1 MNIIKNTNR
10 KTKCAGILLALCAM
24 VMLASCAAA
33 PAGSGHV
40 NASEPVAVPSDAGQV
55 NTSEPVAAPSDA
67 GQVNTSEPVAAPS
80 DAGQVNTSEPV
91 AAPSDAGQ
99 ERTSEP
105 VVAPA
110 GSGHVNTAEP
120 ANTPSAEVREEAVP
134 SETGGDEIDY
144 VRFMKDPDYAD
155 HCIAEDIAKVAGLKS
170 KPERYDS
177 ACVVDMRKSETA
189 YDVNWDYGE
198 EYEKQVA
205 LCDWEEVFDAEYYME
220 QFPMLAL
227 QYHYDEDQLLRH
239 FQTVGIHEGRQG
251 CEDFNVGAY
260 MDWCEKNREYVVD
273 LFEDDYAPY
282 YMFYMSALSE
292 QPEKFPADGHP
303 EQYKAILT
311 LAQQQEL
318 DGINSYR
325 KLVSAEPLAFDSEMA
340 AFANYR
346 SWVNQ
351 EKEYTAHTWL
361 HLDSSEDIINLYL
374 DATSADRISENNL
387 ETSTLTVQSWYVIY
401 GGSKPHYD
409 AMVRPDYKYTG
420 TSNLYVDDVAIK
432 TYDNRGVQFDIF
444 AGSLSTPFNP

>member
-1 MNIIKNTNR
+1 MKNTNKKAR
-10 KTKCAGILLALCAM
+10 FLSMLLALCAAA
-24 VMLASCAAA
+24 MLASCAAA
-33 PAGSGHV
+33 PAGSGYAD
-40 NASEPVAVPSDAGQV
+40 ASEPSSIPYVEIQEEPVPSASFDTTV
-55 NTSEPVAAPSDA
+55 TDVHSEKIDDKKTNTQNAD
-67 GQVNTSEPVAAPS
+67 N
-80 DAGQVNTSEPV
+80 
-91 AAPSDAGQ
+91 
-99 ERTSEP
+99 
-105 VVAPA
+105 
-110 GSGHVNTAEP
+110 
-120 ANTPSAEVREEAVP
+120 
-134 SETGGDEIDY
+134 EIDY
-144 VRFMKDPDYAD
+144 VRFMKDPAYAD
-155 HCIAEDIAKVAGLKS
+155 RCIADDIAKIAGIES
-170 KPERYDS
+170 KPERYGS

-205 LCDWEEVFDAEYYME
+205 LCDWEKVFDTEYYME

-311 LAQQQEL
+311 LAQQKEL
-318 DGINSYR
+318 DGINVYR
-325 KLVSAEPLAFDSEMA
+325 KITGAEPLVFDSEMA

-351 EKEYTAHTWL
+351 EKEYVGHVWL
-361 HLDSSEDIINLYL
+361 DISENSDIIDLYFE
-374 DATSADRISENNL
+374 ATSADRISENTL
-387 ETSTLTVQSWYVIY
+387 ETSTLSVKAWCDVYAGSESHYEAMINKNYNYV
-401 GGSKPHYD
+401 GS
-409 AMVRPDYKYTG
+409 
-420 TSNLYVDDVAIK
+420 SNLYVDDVAIR

-444 AGSLSTPFNP
+444 AGSVSTPINH

>member
-1 MNIIKNTNR
+1 MKNTNKKAR
-10 KTKCAGILLALCAM
+10 FLSMFLAICTVA
-24 VMLASCAAA
+24 MLASCAAA

-40 NASEPVAVPSDAGQV
+40 NASEPSSVPSV
-55 NTSEPVAAPSDA
+55 EIKEESV
-67 GQVNTSEPVAAPS
+67 
-80 DAGQVNTSEPV
+80 
-91 AAPSDAGQ
+91 
-99 ERTSEP
+99 
-105 VVAPA
+105 
-110 GSGHVNTAEP
+110 
-120 ANTPSAEVREEAVP
+120 PSASFDAAVTDVH
-134 SETGGDEIDY
+134 SEKIDDKKSNTQSAGNEIDY
-144 VRFMKDPDYAD
+144 VRFMKDPAYAD
-155 HCIAEDIAKVAGLKS
+155 RCIAKDIAKIAGIES
-170 KPERYDS
+170 KPERYGS

-260 MDWCEKNREYVVD
+260 MDWCKENREYVVD

-292 QPEKFPADGHP
+292 QPEKFPADSHP
-303 EQYKAILT
+303 VQYKAILT
-311 LAQQQEL
+311 LAQQKEL
-318 DGINSYR
+318 DGINVYR
-325 KLVSAEPLAFDSEMA
+325 KITDAEPLVFDPEMA

-351 EKEYTAHTWL
+351 NKEYVGHVWL
-361 HLDSSEDIINLYL
+361 DAPENNDIIDLYFE
-374 DATSADRISENNL
+374 ATSADRIGENTL
-387 ETSTLTVQSWYVIY
+387 ETSTLNVKAWCDVYA
-401 GGSKPHYD
+401 GSKSHYE
-409 AMVRPDYKYTG
+409 AMINKDYNYVG
-420 TSNLYVDDVAIK
+420 SSNLYVDDVAIR

-444 AGSLSTPFNP
+444 ASSVSTPINQ

>member
-24 VMLASCAAA
+24 VMLASCAAS
-33 PAGSGHV
+33 PAGSDHV
-40 NASEPVAVPSDAGQV
+40 NA
-55 NTSEPVAAPSDA
+55 SEPVAAPSDA

-155 HCIAEDIAKVAGLKS
+155 HCIAEDIAKITGLKS
-170 KPERYDS
+170 RPERYGS
-177 ACVVDMRKSETA
+177 ACVVDMRNDETA

-205 LCDWEEVFDAEYYME
+205 LCDWEKVFDAKYYME

-239 FQTVGIHEGRQG
+239 FQTVGVHEGRQG

-260 MDWCEKNREYVVD
+260 MDWCKENREYVVD
-273 LFEDDYAPY
+273 LFDNDYALY

-303 EQYKAILT
+303 AQYKAILT
-311 LAQQQEL
+311 TAQQREL
-318 DGINSYR
+318 DGINRYR
-325 KLVSAEPLAFDSEMA
+325 KKTGAEPLVFDPEMA

-351 EKEYTAHTWL
+351 DNEYVGHTWVEK
-361 HLDSSEDIINLYL
+361 SSSKETIDLYF
-374 DATSADRISENNL
+374 DTTSADILSENTL
-387 ETSTLTVQSWYVIY
+387 ETSTLSVNYWYNTY
-401 GGSKPHYD
+401 ANSKPHYE
-409 AMVRPDYKYTG
+409 AMINKDYNYVG
-420 TSNLYVDDVAIK
+420 SSNLYIDDVAIR

-444 AGSLSTPFNP
+444 AGSVSTPFNP

>member
-10 KTKCAGILLALCAM
+10 KTKCAGILLALCAT

-40 NASEPVAVPSDAGQV
+40 NTSEPVAVPSDAGQV

-134 SETGGDEIDY
+134 SETGGGEIDY
-144 VRFMKDPDYAD
+144 VRFMKDADYAD
-155 HCIAEDIAKVAGLKS
+155 HCIAENIAKIAGIKS
-170 KPERYDS
+170 KPEKYDS
-177 ACVVDMRKSETA
+177 ACIVDMRNNEAA
-189 YDVNWDYGE
+189 YDVSWDYGK
-198 EYEKQVA
+198 EYEERIS
-205 LCDWEEVFDAEYYME
+205 LYDWEDVFDAKYYME

-260 MDWCEKNREYVVD
+260 MDWCKENREYVVD

-303 EQYKAILT
+303 VQHKAILT
-311 LAQQQEL
+311 LAQQKEL
-318 DGINSYR
+318 DGINRYR
-325 KLVSAEPLAFDSEMA
+325 KKTGAEPLVFDPEMA

-351 EKEYTAHTWL
+351 DSEYVGHTWVEK
-361 HLDSSEDIINLYL
+361 SSSKETIDLYF
-374 DATSADRISENNL
+374 DTTSADILSENTL
-387 ETSTLTVQSWYVIY
+387 ETSTLSVNYWYNTY
-401 GGSKPHYD
+401 ANSKPHYE
-409 AMVRPDYKYTG
+409 AMINKDYNYVG
-420 TSNLYVDDVAIK
+420 SSNLYVDDVAIR
-432 TYDNRGVQFDIF
+432 TYKNRGVQFDIF

>member
-40 NASEPVAVPSDAGQV
+40 NASEPVAAPSDAGQV

-105 VVAPA
+105 VVVPA

-144 VRFMKDPDYAD
+144 VRFMKDADYAG
-155 HCIAEDIAKVAGLKS
+155 HCIAENLAEIAGLKA
-170 KPERYDS
+170 KPEKSNS
-177 ACVVDMRKSETA
+177 ACVVDMRESETA
-189 YDVNWDYGE
+189 YDVDWDYGD
-198 EYEKQVA
+198 EYEQRVGMY
-205 LCDWEEVFDAEYYME
+205 DWEKVFNADYYME

-251 CEDFNVGAY
+251 CKDFNVGAY
-260 MDWCEKNREYVVD
+260 MDWCEKNRDYVVD
-273 LFEDDYAPY
+273 LFDGDYAPY
-282 YMFYMSALSE
+282 YMFYMSSVGGR
-292 QPEKFPADGHP
+292 PEKFPADGHP
-303 EQYKAILT
+303 VQYKAILT
-311 LAQQQEL
+311 LAQQKEL
-318 DGINSYR
+318 DGINHYR
-325 KLVSAEPLAFDSEMA
+325 KKIGADPLVFDPEMA

-346 SWVNQ
+346 SWMNQ
-351 EKEYTAHTWL
+351 EEEYVGHVWL
-361 HLDSSEDIINLYL
+361 DIPENSDIIDLYF
-374 DATSADRISENNL
+374 DATSADRISENTI
-387 ETSTLTVQSWYVIY
+387 ETSTLNVNDWYIAY
-401 GGSKPHYD
+401 AKSEPHYE
-409 AMVRPDYKYTG
+409 AMINEDYEYVG
-420 TSNLYVDDVAIK
+420 SSNLYVSDVAIK
-432 TYDNRGVQFDIF
+432 TYKNRGVQFDIF

>member
-1 MNIIKNTNR
+1 MKNTNKKAR
-10 KTKCAGILLALCAM
+10 FLSMLLALCAAA
-24 VMLASCAAA
+24 MLASCAAA
-33 PAGSGHV
+33 PAGSGCV
-40 NASEPVAVPSDAGQV
+40 NASEPSSVSSVEIKEESVPSASFDATV
-55 NTSEPVAAPSDA
+55 TDVHSEKIDDKKTNTQNAD
-67 GQVNTSEPVAAPS
+67 N
-80 DAGQVNTSEPV
+80 
-91 AAPSDAGQ
+91 
-99 ERTSEP
+99 
-105 VVAPA
+105 
-110 GSGHVNTAEP
+110 
-120 ANTPSAEVREEAVP
+120 
-134 SETGGDEIDY
+134 EIDY
-144 VRFMKDPDYAD
+144 VRFMKDPAYAD
-155 HCIAEDIAKVAGLKS
+155 RCIADDIAKIAGIES
-170 KPERYDS
+170 KPERYGS

-205 LCDWEEVFDAEYYME
+205 LCDWEKVFDTEYYME

-311 LAQQQEL
+311 LAQQKEL
-318 DGINSYR
+318 DGINVYR
-325 KLVSAEPLAFDSEMA
+325 KITGAEPLVFDSEMA

-351 EKEYTAHTWL
+351 EKEYVGHVWL
-361 HLDSSEDIINLYL
+361 DISENSDIIDLYFE
-374 DATSADRISENNL
+374 ATSADRISENTL
-387 ETSTLTVQSWYVIY
+387 ETSTLSVKAWCDVYAGSESHYEAMINKNYNYV
-401 GGSKPHYD
+401 GS
-409 AMVRPDYKYTG
+409 
-420 TSNLYVDDVAIK
+420 SNLYVDDVAIR
-432 TYDNRGVQFDIF
+432 TYENRGVQFDIF
-444 AGSLSTPFNP
+444 AGSVSTPINH